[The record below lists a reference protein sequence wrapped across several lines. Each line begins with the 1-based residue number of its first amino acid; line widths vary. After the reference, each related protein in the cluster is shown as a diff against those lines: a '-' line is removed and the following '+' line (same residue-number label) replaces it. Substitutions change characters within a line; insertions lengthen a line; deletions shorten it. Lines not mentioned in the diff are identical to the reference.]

1 MGEGVVQSQLV
12 VSRTLVTCQDC
23 QDCTFTPLMCNCEI
37 WYCVTCKNALGSLF
51 WMSGI
56 YARSLHQHLLTYIFS
71 FIMFRWCHFFPW
83 RYCRAKVRAVMEW
96 GRVRNKKTI
105 IRGRRA
111 EVEVRS
117 YTGQKMCCSMGSAVC
132 QPRETCSQYTSC
144 ARKLNRCFIWWW
156 ACCDCGEITLFI
168 SLYHVK

>member
-23 QDCTFTPLMCNCEI
+23 QDCTFTPFMCNCEI
-37 WYCVTCKNALGSLF
+37 WYCLTCKNTWVLGL
-51 WMSGI
+51 MSGI
-56 YARSLHQHLLTYIFS
+56 YARSLHQHLFTYIFP
-71 FIMFRWCHFFPW
+71 FIMFRWCHFFRW
-83 RYCRAKVRAVMEW
+83 QYCRAKVRAVMEW

-117 YTGQKMCCSMGSAVC
+117 CPAQKMCCSMGSAVC

-144 ARKLNRCFIWWW
+144 AGKLNRCFIWWW

-168 SLYHVK
+168 SLYYVR